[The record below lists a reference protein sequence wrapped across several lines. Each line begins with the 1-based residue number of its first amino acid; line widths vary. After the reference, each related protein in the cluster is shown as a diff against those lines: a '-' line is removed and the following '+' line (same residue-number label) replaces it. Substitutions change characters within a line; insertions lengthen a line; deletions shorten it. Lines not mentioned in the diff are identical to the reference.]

1 MVGIAPEVWF
11 PIITLGVGAGITAL
25 SQKISDTRQL
35 TREREARREQR
46 RETISLRRV
55 EFQRATLL
63 ELQERLLDLGR
74 MVTRAQLED
83 FRALET
89 SGKWRLGK
97 LSEEVNEGC
106 RLAQASVTR
115 LLERVRDDQVRALAS
130 SFSEICVSV
139 TLARSKADS
148 DSYYNKMLH
157 TSGELNARLGVV
169 LRSLDD
175 DEDHIIK

>member
-46 RETISLRRV
+46 REAISLRRV

-74 MVTRAQLED
+74 MVTRAQIED
-83 FRALET
+83 FRAFKA
-89 SGKWRLGK
+89 SGNWHSGL
-97 LSEEVNEGC
+97 LSEEVNEGV
-106 RLAQASVTR
+106 RVAQASVTR
-115 LLERVRDDQVRALAS
+115 LLERVRDNQVRSLAS
-130 SFSEICVSV
+130 SFSENCVSV
-139 TLARSKADS
+139 TIAPSRADS
-148 DSYYNKMLH
+148 DRCYHNMLR

-175 DEDHIIK
+175 DEDDIIK